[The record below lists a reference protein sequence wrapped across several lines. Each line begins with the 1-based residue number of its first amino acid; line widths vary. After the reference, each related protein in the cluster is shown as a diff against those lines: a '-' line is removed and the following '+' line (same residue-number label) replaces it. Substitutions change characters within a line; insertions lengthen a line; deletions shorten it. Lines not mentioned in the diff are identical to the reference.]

1 MNTLFPTT
9 LNLTLMQ
16 QRRAGGTTQ
25 STGQPSVSYLKNYD
39 NVVGVLCC
47 YKAVS
52 VLEQSHARQFARY
65 SSDFHKK
72 RLWVGELKML
82 EQLSLSLSLM
92 SRNLSRPFALPG
104 WCKYRNLRRTCKVL
118 SRLVA
123 SSERYWHLSVSAL
136 LPALLWVTV
145 RRVRAVLLQMYWLS
159 TLYLHKINLTSLM
172 LCV

>member
-82 EQLSLSLSLM
+82 EQLTLSLSLSLM

-104 WCKYRNLRRTCKVL
+104 LCKYRNLRRTCKVL

-123 SSERYWHLSVSAL
+123 SSERY
-136 LPALLWVTV
+136 
-145 RRVRAVLLQMYWLS
+145 
-159 TLYLHKINLTSLM
+159 
-172 LCV
+172 